1 MFRKGSNDLQ
11 TGEKKKKGFFSNP
24 TRVIVSSFALLI
36 LAGTVLLMLPF
47 SSKAG
52 HVTGPLEALFT
63 ATSAT
68 CVTGLVVFDTYVYWS
83 VFGQI
88 VILTLIQLGGLGL
101 VTLTTFF
108 NIAIR
113 KKLGYKRLQL
123 AQESVNS
130 PDTIDAKH
138 LVKMIMVL
146 TFSFELLGAI
156 ALSATFVPAF
166 GAEGIYISLFLA
178 ISSYCN
184 AGFDIL
190 GRTAAF
196 ASLTEYASDPM
207 VLIPICLLIICG
219 GLGFVVWQNLFSYH
233 KTKRLLL
240 HTKIVLSI
248 SAVFILFGTLAF
260 LVFEWDN
267 RQTIGSMGVGDKLLN
282 SFFQSVTTR
291 TAGFNT
297 IDLESMRGITKG
309 LMIFLMFV
317 GAAPGSTGGGIKV
330 TTFVV
335 LVMTI
340 ISVTRGS
347 DETTIRGRKV
357 DKSVVYKALAVTGLA
372 GCAVIIAAGI
382 IYFST
387 GHAESIS
394 TVDAMFES
402 VSAFATVGLSV
413 GVSAAANHISR
424 VALILTMFLGRV
436 GPVSLALS
444 LAMRPGKKKNQVMPE
459 AKILVG

>member
-36 LAGTVLLMLPF
+36 LTGTILLMLPF
-47 SSKAG
+47 SSRTG
-52 HVTGPLEALFT
+52 HFTGPLEALFT

-68 CVTGLVVFDTYVYWS
+68 CVTGLVVFDTYTYWS
-83 VFGQI
+83 LFGQI

-130 PDTIDAKH
+130 PDTVDAKH
-138 LVKMIMVL
+138 LVKMIMIL
-146 TFSFELLGAI
+146 TFSFELLGAL

-166 GAEGIYISLFLA
+166 GPEGIYISIFLA

-190 GRTAAF
+190 GRSAAF
-196 ASLTEYASDPM
+196 VSLTEYASNPM
-207 VLIPICLLIICG
+207 VLIPICMLIICG
-219 GLGFVVWQNLFSYH
+219 GLGFLVWQNLFSYR

-248 SAVFILFGTLAF
+248 SAVLVVFGTMAF
-260 LVFEWDN
+260 LVLEWDN
-267 RQTIGSMGVGDKLLN
+267 PQTIGGMGFGDKLLN

-297 IDLESMRGITKG
+297 IDLESMHGITKG
-309 LMIFLMFV
+309 FMMFFMFI

-340 ISVTRGS
+340 ICVTRGS

-372 GCAVIIAAGI
+372 GCAIILAAGI

-394 TVDAMFES
+394 AVDAMFES

-424 VALILTMFLGRV
+424 LALIITMFLGRV
-436 GPVSLALS
+436 GPVSFALS